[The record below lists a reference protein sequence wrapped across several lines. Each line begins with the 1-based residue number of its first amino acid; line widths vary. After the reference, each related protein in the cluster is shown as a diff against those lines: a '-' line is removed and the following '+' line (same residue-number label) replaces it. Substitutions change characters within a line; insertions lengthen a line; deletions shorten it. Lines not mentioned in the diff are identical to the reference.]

1 VAVRLNRKIL
11 CFLDEHGTAGH
22 GEFYLG
28 AVLVFA
34 QAAGNIDKR
43 FSDLLPSS
51 VNEVHAS
58 KFDDRLLQCLLT
70 EMAINRNFLMINRKH
85 KLRVPAPPRLYAQA
99 VIETVKVGIKRFR
112 EEVAHLPRIG
122 NIDVIVD
129 ANHHNTA
136 ADFADE
142 IAKAQLV
149 GGVFRGVNS
158 VAQIDSAASRLLQLA
173 DVAAYSRKWYDAGE
187 FTAATMRQ
195 RFGVHIL

>member
-1 VAVRLNRKIL
+1 VAVRLNKKIL

-22 GEFYLG
+22 GDLYLG
-28 AVLVFA
+28 AVFVFA
-34 QAAGNIDKR
+34 HTAGSIDKR

-58 KFDDRLLQCLLT
+58 KFDDRRLQSLLA
-70 EMAINRNFLMINRKH
+70 EMAVSRNFLMINRKH

-112 EEVAHLPRIG
+112 ADVARLPRIG

-129 ANHHNTA
+129 ANHHNRS

-142 IAKAQLV
+142 IAQAQLA

-173 DVAAYSRKWYDAGE
+173 DVAAYSRKWYDTGE
-187 FTAATMRQ
+187 FTAAVMRH
-195 RFGVHIL
+195 RFGVRIL